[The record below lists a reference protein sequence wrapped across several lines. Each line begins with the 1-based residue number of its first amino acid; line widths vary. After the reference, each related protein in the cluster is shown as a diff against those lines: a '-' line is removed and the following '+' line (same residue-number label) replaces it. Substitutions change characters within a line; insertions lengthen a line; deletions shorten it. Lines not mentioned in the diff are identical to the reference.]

1 MHNKNSLGP
10 IDVYRHMDNG
20 SSCMLKNLDHNYADP
35 GSYWV
40 TLIASNHGCA
50 DTAVGGKT
58 SSGVDCEPG
67 TYCYVIEMEYKDGNA
82 SEQTGFFTL
91 IR

>member
-1 MHNKNSLGP
+1 MTIFNRWGFS
-10 IDVYRHMDNG
+10 VYVSQGRTF
-20 SSCMLKNLDHNYADP
+20 S
-35 GSYWV
+35 W
-40 TLIASNHGCA
+40 T
-50 DTAVGGKT
+50 GKT

-67 TYCYVIEMEYKDGNA
+67 TYYYVIEMEYKDGNV